1 MRKVFK
7 YELLIQDECNV
18 FMPEGSEILHVG
30 NQYEKMCVWALVDA
44 SRRDELRYFR
54 IAGTGHALP
63 DVDLKHLGSAQFA
76 GGALVF
82 HVFERVT

>member
-1 MRKVFK
+1 MRQVFK
-7 YELLIQDECNV
+7 YELPIKDECDV

-30 NQYEKMCVWALVDA
+30 NQHEKMCVWALADA

-54 IAGTGHALP
+54 IAGTGRALP
-63 DVDLKHLGSAQFA
+63 DVGLKYLGSAQFA